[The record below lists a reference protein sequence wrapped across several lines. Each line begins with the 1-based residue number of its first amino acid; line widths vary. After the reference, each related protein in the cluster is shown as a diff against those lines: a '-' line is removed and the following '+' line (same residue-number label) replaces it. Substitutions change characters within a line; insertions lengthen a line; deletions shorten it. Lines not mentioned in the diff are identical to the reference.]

1 MSDRTAC
8 GSANPFSYCHAMRH
22 KRIYEKAL
30 LLDAIVRAYRRS
42 RGRKSFPHK
51 MVGQIIPLL
60 FPGSRRLGRGAFKTA
75 YRVSST
81 ARTLV
86 LKAARTR
93 HIRRDLQLYKAIPG
107 RIRNRY
113 FAKIYWGTRH
123 CLLQKYGDQ
132 KKVPP
137 EIRKKLSAKGKKLG
151 LSDIRDDNIR
161 WVDGQFKIV
170 DANPR

>member
-1 MSDRTAC
+1 M
-8 GSANPFSYCHAMRH
+8 
-22 KRIYEKAL
+22 
-30 LLDAIVRAYRRS
+30 
-42 RGRKSFPHK
+42 
-51 MVGQIIPLL
+51 
-60 FPGSRRLGRGAFKTA
+60 
-75 YRVSST
+75 
-81 ARTLV
+81 